1 MKILLVDNYDS
12 FTYNLRQIL
21 IEEGADVTVWRNDMF
36 RIEAVASFD
45 KIVLSPGPGIPD
57 EAGLLKEVVRHYA
70 HLKPMLGICLGH
82 QAIAEV
88 FGAHLVNLTTV
99 YHGVQTPLERTAD
112 DYLYNHLPESFLVG
126 RYHSWAVSPE
136 DFPAELF
143 VTAVHEEQILSLRH
157 RTLDVH
163 GLQYHPESI
172 LTPQGR
178 QILSNFVSHPLLP
191 LKGGSEKFSV

>member
-1 MKILLVDNYDS
+1 MKILLIDNYDS
-12 FTYNLRQIL
+12 FTYNLHQIL

-136 DFPAELF
+136 DFPAELV
-143 VTAVHEEQILSLRH
+143 VTAVYEEQILSLRH